1 MKHSNLTP
9 AQRAKIRKIE
19 KTHEEAT
26 RPISQA
32 LYKREEE
39 VRRQSWAEL
48 NCADRIKALEAEYFP
63 QMQELENQRKAIAK
77 QYQELSD
84 KLSEL
89 RLDIQSEPYQAVY
102 VDAQHLAMKAVY
114 KQIREAH
121 EAKLTELIAGF
132 EQANAE
138 KVGA

>member
-9 AQRAKIRKIE
+9 AQRAKVRKLE
-19 KTHEEAT
+19 KANDEAT

-32 LYKREEE
+32 LYKHEQE
-39 VRRQSWAEL
+39 VRVNAWREL
-48 NCADRIKALEAEYFP
+48 ECSERIKQLEAEFYP
-63 QMQELENQRKAIAK
+63 QMQQLEDQRKAIAK

-102 VDAQHLAMKAVY
+102 ASPEYKAMRAIL
-114 KQIREAH
+114 KQAH
-121 EAKLTELIAGF
+121 EAQEVKLAQLIAEF
-132 EQANAE
+132 ENANAQ